1 MLTLY
6 YWPGASSVI
15 PHIALEELGAPYE
28 RKLINLAKGEHKSDE
43 ADTPCIELFRNLMQ
57 GQEARTLQVDT
68 SHLGFRPIQK
78 IATIHASSLDLD
90 QNQILPTLISL
101 THETEVHLGM
111 SVQSQKGSKCRWHNH
126 RSIRRVSI
134 IT

>member
-43 ADTPCIELFRNLMQ
+43 ADTPCIELLP
-57 GQEARTLQVDT
+57 AP
-68 SHLGFRPIQK
+68 SRPW
-78 IATIHASSLDLD
+78 AGASSTAR
-90 QNQILPTLISL
+90 P
-101 THETEVHLGM
+101 
-111 SVQSQKGSKCRWHNH
+111 
-126 RSIRRVSI
+126 RRPVV
-134 IT
+134 